1 MIGRWIKLL
10 VRYFPVLG
18 GLIALLYVGDWT
30 VFEVRVAHG
39 TAYSSVQVDQLL
51 ATPLKGQKTEYDLMG
66 TTQEICSRAIFPQKW
81 HPPCWWLKRHTSQ
94 WE

>member
-1 MIGRWIKLL
+1 VIRRWLKLL
-10 VRYFPVLG
+10 LRYFPVLV
-18 GLIALLYVGDWT
+18 GLVLLLYIGDWA
-30 VFEVRVAHG
+30 VFEVRAAQG
-39 TAYSSVQVDQLL
+39 SAYSTVQVDQFL

-66 TTQEICSRAIFPQKW
+66 TTQETCSRSIFPQKW